1 MRPYEVVCFKPVPVS
16 PSGFDAPP
24 KKLPRWACFAFHH
37 AQASSIRD
45 RNSHRNIIL
54 GENEPC
60 PVVTRRSGL
69 LSGTGHPARDD
80 GSSNHC
86 PLYSGQPGA
95 RQTETQ
101 RHPGLDRVPFPVP
114 SSKYPCNPH
123 PTFSILF
130 LSNRAVKSRGFS
142 PEDRRRVPFKK
153 REETSWLDEVSS
165 VPLQQA
171 LRNLDRAFRNFFE
184 GRAHYPTFKKK
195 RHQQSATYASNA
207 FSWDGKS
214 LTLAKM
220 DEPLAIVWHR
230 PLTEGCKPSSVTI
243 TKDEKKLAKAQRRL
257 AKRKKGSKNR
267 AKARLKVARLHKKIA
282 DRRRDYQHKLS
293 TKIIRENQVVCIESL
308 QVKNMVKNHSLAK
321 AISDVGWS
329 EFVRQLEYKAEWYG
343 RTLVKI
349 DKWYPSSKRC
359 FACGHILDSL
369 TLDVRCWTCPECGV
383 VHDRDVNAAK
393 NILAAGQAVTA
404 CGESVRPGRAKAPT
418 GDSRRSR
425 KASRRREESP
435 VL

>member
-1 MRPYEVVCFKPVPVS
+1 MKQKKAYKYRFYPTDEQKQLLARTFGCCRYVYNWALRERTDAYYKRGERLYYEETAQRLVLL
-16 PSGFDAPP
+16 
-24 KKLPRWACFAFHH
+24 KK
-37 AQASSIRD
+37 Q
-45 RNSHRNIIL
+45 
-54 GENEPC
+54 
-60 PVVTRRSGL
+60 
-69 LSGTGHPARDD
+69 
-80 GSSNHC
+80 
-86 PLYSGQPGA
+86 
-95 RQTETQ
+95 
-101 RHPGLDRVPFPVP
+101 
-114 SSKYPCNPH
+114 
-123 PTFSILF
+123 
-130 LSNRAVKSRGFS
+130 
-142 PEDRRRVPFKK
+142 
-153 REETSWLDEVSS
+153 EETSWLDEVSS

-171 LRNLDRAFRNFFE
+171 LRNLDRAFRHFFE

-195 RHQQSATYASNA
+195 RHPQSATYASNA

-230 PLTEGCKPSSVTI
+230 PLTEGCQPSSVTI
-243 TKDEKKLAKAQRRL
+243 TKDEAERYFVSILVEEDIKALEVTPKMVGLDLGLKSMVITSDGQTHGNPKFAARDEKKLAKAQRRL
-257 AKRKKGSKNR
+257 AKKKKGSKNR

-359 FACGHILDSL
+359 FDCGHILDSL
-369 TLDVRCWTCPECGV
+369 TLDVRAWTCPECGV
-383 VHDRDVNAAK
+383 HHDRDINAAK
-393 NILAAGQAVTA
+393 NILAVGLTVAA
-404 CGESVRPGRAKAPT
+404 CGEAVRPGAVKTKP
-418 GDSRRSR
+418 GKPPRSR
-425 KASRRREESP
+425 KASQ
-435 VL
+435 